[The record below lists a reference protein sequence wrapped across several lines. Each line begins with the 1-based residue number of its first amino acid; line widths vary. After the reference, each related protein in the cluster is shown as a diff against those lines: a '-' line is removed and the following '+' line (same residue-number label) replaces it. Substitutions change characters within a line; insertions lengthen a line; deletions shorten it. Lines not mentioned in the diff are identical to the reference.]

1 MKQKSWYC
9 PKCQN
14 LTYVE
19 DTITTTGGNFS
30 RFLNVQNKRFLTIT
44 CQKCTYTEFYKTD
57 VKGWEKVLDF
67 FGN

>member
-1 MKQKSWYC
+1 MQKSWFC

-14 LTYVE
+14 LTFTE
-19 DTITTTGGNFS
+19 DKITTTSGNLS

-44 CQKCTYTEFYKTD
+44 CDKCTYTEFYKTE
-57 VKGWEKVLDF
+57 VQGGEKVIDF